1 MKKCFLI
8 IHMLS
13 TLIFLTGCTSPE
25 IENKA
30 NEAGNAV
37 GRFLR
42 GASDGFTEGF
52 FGKEQKRQD

>member
-8 IHMLS
+8 IYTLS
-13 TLIFLTGCTSPE
+13 TLIFLTSCTSPE
-25 IENKA
+25 IETKA

-42 GASDGFTEGF
+42 GASEGFTEGF
-52 FGKEQKRQD
+52 FGKEEKRKD

>member
-1 MKKCFLI
+1 
-8 IHMLS
+8 MLS